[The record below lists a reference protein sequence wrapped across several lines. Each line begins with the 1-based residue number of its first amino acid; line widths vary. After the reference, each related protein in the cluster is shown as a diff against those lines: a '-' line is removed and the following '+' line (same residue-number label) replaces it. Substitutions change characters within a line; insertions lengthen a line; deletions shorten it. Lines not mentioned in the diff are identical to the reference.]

1 MKKEKILIPILMS
14 LFLAGCSSSDTSEG
28 TMEPRNNSPSP
39 DDNSPTPNPG
49 AVTYS
54 DDIRLVM
61 QSNCTSCHS
70 DPPTQ
75 NAPMSLTT
83 LEEVRSAINNR
94 GLLTRINSSSNPM
107 PPTGRLPA
115 ATRQLIA
122 DWADLGFPE

>member
-1 MKKEKILIPILMS
+1 MVLV
-14 LFLAGCSSSDTSEG
+14 LALLLLASCSSSDTSEG
-28 TMEPRNNSPSP
+28 VMEPRNNSQNPG
-39 DDNSPTPNPG
+39 DDSPTPNTG
-49 AVTYS
+49 SVTYT

-70 DPPTQ
+70 NPPTQ
-75 NAPMSLTT
+75 NAPMPLTT
-83 LEEVRSAINNR
+83 LSEVMSAINSR
-94 GLLTRINSSSNPM
+94 GLLSRINSTSNPM